1 MDPQTLPEKDLAI
14 YNELQKHYKVAF
26 EPLTIRTHRLNVLKP
41 TDLEQIL
48 DGKDPF
54 EDVSQFPVWIKLWE
68 GAIVLAD
75 YFAGQLVEPGT
86 TLLELGGGLGVTGL
100 VAAAA
105 GYSVTMTDYEEHILN
120 FQRVS
125 AAASKI
131 DNVHFALL
139 DWLNPPH
146 MEQYDIIAAAEVL
159 YREEFFQP
167 LLNVFEQ
174 ALKPGG
180 VIFLAHDERRKSVK
194 PFLELAQ
201 KDYVIGMA
209 KKRLKSLEG
218 DTTILLTRMMR
229 R

>member
-1 MDPQTLPEKDLAI
+1 MDPQTLPEDALAI
-14 YNELQKHYKVAF
+14 YSELQKQYKVAF
-26 EPLTIRTHRLNVLKP
+26 EPLTVKTHRLNVLKP
-41 TDLEQIL
+41 SDLEQIL

-54 EDVSQFPVWIKLWE
+54 ENVSEFPVWIKLWE

-75 YFAGQLVEPGT
+75 YFASQLVEPGT

-105 GYSVTMTDYEEHILN
+105 GYKVTMTDYEEHILN
-120 FQRVS
+120 FQRIS

-131 DNVHFALL
+131 DNVQFELL
-139 DWLNPPH
+139 DWLNPPK
-146 MEQYDIIAAAEVL
+146 MKQYDIIAAAEVL

-167 LLNVFEQ
+167 LLNVFEK

-180 VIFLAHDERRKSVK
+180 VIFLAHDEKRKSVK

-209 KKRLKSLEG
+209 KRRLKSLEG